1 MMRWTGIRE
10 GAACGRGRVRGR
22 RGRGGIVPVSH
33 APGLSPRP
41 RGIAERRIH
50 RVAACPPRR
59 SRPEEPPPGD
69 RGPELG
75 RPGVRGGRHRSAL
88 PPRGRLRD
96 PPVTLTTCASSRPY
110 SRGLDIAPGESGDQP
125 RVSEVTRLAS
135 LERRGSQGPERLSN
149 TWAGL
154 GLTPSVPDLA
164 PRPFQPLTHLL
175 KAKGTGRGQRRGGT
189 GHRGH
194 ARAPPLRTLLL
205 CKGPPRSPL
214 DAGRWAGLVTPPGA
228 SWGPA
233 IVTRSS
239 PGWPAG
245 GREPPRGEA
254 DAPSRQLG
262 PPAPRAATTD
272 APRRGSPVPCAGWFR
287 VRPVFSHSCPRG
299 HRPPAEGV
307 GGHAQGHA
315 AEERQSGVSQAG
327 LTEPGGRALTPPC
340 GGAGTAP
347 CAEPGLPG
355 WKEGGRCPQ
364 RADLCDTGCFGVS

>member
-1 MMRWTGIRE
+1 M
-10 GAACGRGRVRGR
+10 
-22 RGRGGIVPVSH
+22 
-33 APGLSPRP
+33 
-41 RGIAERRIH
+41 
-50 RVAACPPRR
+50 
-59 SRPEEPPPGD
+59 
-69 RGPELG
+69 
-75 RPGVRGGRHRSAL
+75 
-88 PPRGRLRD
+88 
-96 PPVTLTTCASSRPY
+96 TLTTCASSRPY
-110 SRGLDIAPGESGDQP
+110 SRGLDIAPGESGDQA

-135 LERRGSQGPERLSN
+135 LERRGSRGPERLSN

-214 DAGRWAGLVTPPGA
+214 DAGLWAGLVTPPGA

-272 APRRGSPVPCAGWFR
+272 APRRGSPAPCAGWFR
-287 VRPVFSHSCPRG
+287 VRPVFSRSCPRG

-364 RADLCDTGCFGVS
+364 RADLCDTGCFGVPRDKSIQSAHPPPPTGPRGRG

>member
-1 MMRWTGIRE
+1 M
-10 GAACGRGRVRGR
+10 
-22 RGRGGIVPVSH
+22 
-33 APGLSPRP
+33 
-41 RGIAERRIH
+41 
-50 RVAACPPRR
+50 
-59 SRPEEPPPGD
+59 
-69 RGPELG
+69 
-75 RPGVRGGRHRSAL
+75 
-88 PPRGRLRD
+88 
-96 PPVTLTTCASSRPY
+96 
-110 SRGLDIAPGESGDQP
+110 
-125 RVSEVTRLAS
+125 
-135 LERRGSQGPERLSN
+135 
-149 TWAGL
+149 
-154 GLTPSVPDLA
+154 TPSVPDLA

-272 APRRGSPVPCAGWFR
+272 APRRGSPAPCAGWFR
-287 VRPVFSHSCPRG
+287 VRPVFSRSCPRG

-315 AEERQSGVSQAG
+315 AEEQQSGVSQAG

-364 RADLCDTGCFGVS
+364 RADLCDTGCFGVPRDKSIQSAHPPAPNRTAGSWLSRGGDGEGRQAPAAPSPAVLPSLGQAAGLASWGSSPLRGGGHPPPSPQRGQARAPHTPRPLRRSPRRPRQPPTLAPGDSVSIYVPDSRAGERDGQILAANR